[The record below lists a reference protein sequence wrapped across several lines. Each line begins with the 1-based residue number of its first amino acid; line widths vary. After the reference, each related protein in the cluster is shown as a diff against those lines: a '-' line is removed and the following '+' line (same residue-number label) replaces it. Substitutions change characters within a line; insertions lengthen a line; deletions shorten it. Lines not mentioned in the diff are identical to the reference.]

1 MALSKAQTKRV
12 VRTGNVVE
20 FRLSILPRH
29 LTLLAK
35 WLRAGRCMGLC
46 DASLCQPGPE
56 GEKAPYILVWVRENA
71 DPAYMISV
79 QGMRW
84 AVTDHLRQN
93 TLVRVST
100 FEEAL
105 HFIRPVLPLNAAA
118 A

>member
-1 MALSKAQTKRV
+1 
-12 VRTGNVVE
+12 
-20 FRLSILPRH
+20 
-29 LTLLAK
+29 
-35 WLRAGRCMGLC
+35 MGLC

-56 GEKAPYILVWVRENA
+56 GANTPFILVWVRENA

-79 QGMRW
+79 QGTRW

-93 TLVRVST
+93 TLVRVPT

-105 HFIRPVLPLNAAA
+105 NFIRPVLPLNAAA